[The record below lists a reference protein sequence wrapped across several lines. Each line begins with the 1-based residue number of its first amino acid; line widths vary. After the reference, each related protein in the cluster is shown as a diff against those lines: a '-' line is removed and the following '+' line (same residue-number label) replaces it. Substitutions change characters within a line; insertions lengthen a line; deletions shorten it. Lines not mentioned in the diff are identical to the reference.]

1 MFTNYW
7 NSQSQNHN
15 NNYKSGEFHIKY
27 KIRVRVYTFT
37 KWIYIHRGKY
47 ISTLNGEKNPSTN
60 RYPKVQ
66 GLWSFCVS
74 CLYYRTFV
82 QIQNKPCWMP
92 PCSNP
97 CRESQKSTRRGWLK
111 IGPVTDWRPIA
122 GWSLQPTSCL
132 LKRKEK
138 KTYLF
143 YNNWLLWRG
152 RFRWKNKYNSIC
164 SDK

>member
-1 MFTNYW
+1 MFTNYS

-15 NNYKSGEFHIKY
+15 HNYKSGEFHIKY

-47 ISTLNGEKNPSTN
+47 ISTLNGEKNPLTN
-60 RYPKVQ
+60 RYPIVQ

-132 LKRKEK
+132 LKSK
-138 KTYLF
+138 KKNLTYF
-143 YNNWLLWRG
+143 TIIDYCG
-152 RFRWKNKYNSIC
+152 VEGSDENKYNSIC